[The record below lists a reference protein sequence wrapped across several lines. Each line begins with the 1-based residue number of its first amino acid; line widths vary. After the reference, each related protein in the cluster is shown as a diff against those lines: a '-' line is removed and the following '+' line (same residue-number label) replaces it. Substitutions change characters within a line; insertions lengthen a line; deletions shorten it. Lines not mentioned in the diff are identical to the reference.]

1 MWCAH
6 ACVEQY
12 PPRFTKHVWTNHG
25 SPSATKMLK
34 TFDPNALH
42 TAMSPS
48 PFFAEMKLANRFGSD
63 VPAAPIV
70 SPMTSDGM
78 SKMHATRSEE

>member
-1 MWCAH
+1 M
-6 ACVEQY
+6 
-12 PPRFTKHVWTNHG
+12 
-25 SPSATKMLK
+25 K